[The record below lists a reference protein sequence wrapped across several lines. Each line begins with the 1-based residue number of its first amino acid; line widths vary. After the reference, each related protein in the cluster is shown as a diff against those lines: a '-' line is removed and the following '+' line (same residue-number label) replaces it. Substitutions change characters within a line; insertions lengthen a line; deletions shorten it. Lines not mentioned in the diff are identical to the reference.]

1 MSNRELAERS
11 RASFGKIWKQALFAL
26 AALATLGVLLYSLT
40 TAWYTNVAETTELV
54 FETESWGFEGQV
66 KALDTG
72 LLLAPGQSACAALSV
87 TNDGEQINQIT
98 VTVDKSTM
106 PEELQKRI
114 YFYVPAAAKESDKT
128 ADRVYLSTYGGYS
141 YRVMPKSTLLLTADS
156 AADAPVRCEW
166 VYDVLGYYVYGTLDE
181 KKQLITAEKIAESKR
196 KDVEAPVYIRPVEY
210 DYDTAIFQ
218 DDKLLTV
225 GEFNVEEFVKALLAA
240 DGYKNADTTTKVGD
254 YYAVNTTGTSGDEQ
268 TGLWLYL
275 CTQPEI
281 EAATVL
287 DTRIGT
293 YRYLLEQ
300 KNEQGNSIELTAE
313 QTEKYKDM
321 AALLDGAKAT
331 IQIAGQNLRTSIAD
345 VTAAENL
352 TAALEQGESVRLA
365 GDMTLKETV
374 TIPADKDVIID
385 LNGKQLTTAVVGQP
399 VLESAPGSSITVLNG
414 TIDGGSRDTAVQL
427 VGSSAAFSG
436 VTIQGRLLI
445 DDKNESNESGTVSVV
460 RLSNCTLKTVGDE
473 QVGIHVF
480 GNGAASSSRTVLLV
494 EDCTIESTFAGILGN
509 GSDDCYGT
517 DIQVLNSTVKGKYA
531 GIYQPQRGSRLL
543 VQNSTV
549 EGMTGIAVK
558 GGTVTILNCIVNGT
572 AEKGFLPPEEQ
583 VKASRNGWLDTGAG
597 VYVEANYDWADEIT
611 LTITDSTVSAK
622 TRDVPNVLIV
632 GEKADAVTANSNY
645 SNTNTNTNAN
655 ANDQSSGI
663 G

>member
-98 VTVDKSTM
+98 VTVDKSAM
-106 PEELQKRI
+106 PEKLQKRI
-114 YFYVPAAAKESDKT
+114 YFYVPAEAKESDKT

-166 VYDVLGYYVYGTLDE
+166 VYDVLGYYVYGTLD
-181 KKQLITAEKIAESKR
+181 KDGQLITGRE
-196 KDVEAPVYIRPVEY
+196 DVEAPVYIRPVEY
-210 DYDTAIFQ
+210 DYDKATFQ
-218 DDKLLTV
+218 DDRLLTV
-225 GEFNVEEFVKALLAA
+225 DGAKVDDFVKALLAA
-240 DGYKNADTTTKVGD
+240 DGYKDAGKTKVGD
-254 YYAVNTTGTSGDEQ
+254 YYAVNTTGTSATEQ

-300 KNEQGNSIELTAE
+300 KDEQGNAIGLTAE
-313 QTEKYKDM
+313 QTEKYKDV
-321 AALLDGAKAT
+321 AELLDGAKAT
-331 IQIAGQNLRTSIAD
+331 IQIAGQNLRTSITD
-345 VTAAENL
+345 VTEAENL

-365 GDMTLKETV
+365 GDMTLEEAI

-445 DDKNESNESGTVSVV
+445 DDKNESNESGAVSVV

-473 QVGIHVF
+473 QVGVHVF

-558 GGTVTILNCIVNGT
+558 GGMVTIQNCIVNGT
-572 AEKGFLPPEEQ
+572 AEKGFLPTEEQ

-611 LTITDSTVSAK
+611 LTVTDSTVSAK
-622 TRDVPNVLIV
+622 TLDVPNVLIV

-645 SNTNTNTNAN
+645 SNTNTN

>member
-11 RASFGKIWKQALFAL
+11 RASFGKIWKQALLAL

-166 VYDVLGYYVYGTLDE
+166 VYDVLGYYVYGTLDT
-181 KKQLITAEKIAESKR
+181 KGQLITGREG
-196 KDVEAPVYIRPVEY
+196 VEAPVYIRPVEY
-210 DYDTAIFQ
+210 DYDKAIFQ

-225 GEFNVEEFVKALLAA
+225 GEVKVEDFVKELLAA

-254 YYAVNTTGTSGDEQ
+254 YYAVNTTGTSGTEQ

-275 CTQPEI
+275 CTQTEI
-281 EAATVL
+281 DAATEL
-287 DTRIGT
+287 DTCIGT

-300 KNEQGNSIELTAE
+300 KNEQGNAIPLTEE
-313 QTEKYKDM
+313 QTKEYEDV
-321 AALLDGAKAT
+321 ATLLDGAKAT

-345 VTAAENL
+345 VTAVENL
-352 TAALEQGESVRLA
+352 TAALKQGKSVRLA
-365 GDMTLKETV
+365 GDMTLEEAV

-445 DDKNESNESGTVSVV
+445 DDKNESNENGTVSVV

-473 QVGIHVF
+473 QVGVHVF

-558 GGTVTILNCIVNGT
+558 GGTVTIQNCIVNGT
-572 AEKGFLPPEEQ
+572 AEKGFLPTEDQ

-611 LTITDSTVSAK
+611 LTITDSTISAK
-622 TRDVPNVLIV
+622 TLGVPNVLIV

-655 ANDQSSGI
+655 DQSSGI

>member
-72 LLLAPGQSACAALSV
+72 LLLAPGQSACAEMSV

-98 VTVDKSTM
+98 VTVDKSSM

-114 YFYVPAAAKESDKT
+114 YFYVPATVKQHEET
-128 ADRVYLSTYGGYS
+128 VECVYLSTYGGYS

-166 VYDVLGYYVYGTLDE
+166 VYDLLGYYVYGTLD
-181 KKQLITAEKIAESKR
+181 KDNKLITAEQIKAGNR
-196 KDVEAPVYIRPVEY
+196 TDVAAPAYIRPVEY
-210 DYDTAIFQ
+210 DYDKAIFQ

-225 GEFNVEEFVKALLAA
+225 DGDKVDDFVKDLLAA
-240 DGYKNADTTTKVGD
+240 DGYKNADTITKVGD
-254 YYAVNTTGTSGDEQ
+254 YYAVNITGTSGSEQ

-281 EAATVL
+281 KAATEL

-300 KNEQGNSIELTAE
+300 KDEQDRSIPLTEE
-313 QTEKYKDM
+313 QTKEYEDV
-321 AALLDGAKAT
+321 AALLGGAKAT

-345 VTAAENL
+345 VTEAENL
-352 TAALEQGESVRLA
+352 TAALTRGESVRLA
-365 GDMTLKETV
+365 GDMTLGEAI

-385 LNGKQLTTAVVGQP
+385 LNGKQLTTNVVGQP
-399 VLESAPGSSITVLNG
+399 VLEGAPGSSITVLNG
-414 TIDGGSRDTAVQL
+414 TINGGSRDTAVQL

-445 DDKNESNESGTVSVV
+445 DDKNESNENGTVSVV

-473 QVGIHVF
+473 QVGVHVF

-558 GGTVTILNCIVNGT
+558 GGTVTIRNCIVNGT
-572 AEKGFLPPEEQ
+572 REDGFVPTAEQ

-597 VYVEANYDWADEIT
+597 VYVEANYDWAEEIAM
-611 LTITDSTVSAK
+611 TIAGSTISSAAK
-622 TRDVPNVLIV
+622 NLPGVLIV
-632 GEKADAVTANSNY
+632 GEKADAVRANSDFTVSEN
-645 SNTNTNTNAN
+645 
-655 ANDQSSGI
+655 QSFTI

>member
-1 MSNRELAERS
+1 MKNKEMLESSKVSLE
-11 RASFGKIWKQALFAL
+11 KVWKQALLVL
-26 AALATLGVLLYSLT
+26 AVLTVLGVLLYSLT

-54 FETESWGFEGQV
+54 FETENWGFEGQV

-72 LLLAPGQSACAALSV
+72 LLLAPGQSAYAALSV

-98 VTVDKSTM
+98 VTVDKSSM

-114 YFYVPAAAKESDKT
+114 YFYVPVEAKESDKT

-156 AADAPVRCEW
+156 AADAPVRCQW
-166 VYDVLGYYVYGTLDE
+166 VYDLLGYYVYGTLD
-181 KKQLITAEKIAESKR
+181 KDNKLITAKQIAEHKR
-196 KDVEAPVYIRPVEY
+196 EDVEAPVYIRPVEY
-210 DYDTAIFQ
+210 DYDKAIFQ

-225 GEFNVEEFVKALLAA
+225 DGNKVDDFVKALLAA
-240 DGYKNADTTTKVGD
+240 DGYKNADTITKVGD
-254 YYAVNTTGTSGDEQ
+254 YYAVNITGTSDNSEK

-275 CTQPEI
+275 CTQEEI
-281 EAATVL
+281 DAATEL

-300 KNEQGNSIELTAE
+300 KDEQGNEQGNAIPLTEE
-313 QTEKYKDM
+313 QTKEYEDV
-321 AALLDGAKAT
+321 AALLGGAKAT

-345 VTAAENL
+345 VTEAESL
-352 TAALEQGESVRLA
+352 TAALTRGESVRLA
-365 GDMTLKETV
+365 GDMTLKDTV

-385 LNGKQLTTAVVGQP
+385 LNGKQLTTNVVEQP
-399 VLESAPGSSITVLNG
+399 VLKGAPGSSITVLNG

-445 DDKNESNESGTVSVV
+445 DDKNESSENGTVSVV

-473 QVGIHVF
+473 QGGVHVF

-494 EDCTIESTFAGILGN
+494 EDCTIESTFAGILGDS
-509 GSDDCYGT
+509 SDDCYGT
-517 DIQVLNSTVKGKYA
+517 DIQVLNSTVKGKCA

-558 GGTVTILNCIVNGT
+558 GGTVTIRNCIVNGT
-572 AEKGFLPPEEQ
+572 GEKDVVPTEKQ
-583 VKASRNGWLDTGAG
+583 VKAGRNDWLNTGAG
-597 VYVEANYDWADEIT
+597 VYVEANYDWAEEIAM
-611 LTITDSTVSAK
+611 TIAGSTISSATK
-622 TRDVPNVLIV
+622 DLPGVLIV
-632 GEKADAVTANSNY
+632 GEKADAVRANSDFTDSEN
-645 SNTNTNTNAN
+645 
-655 ANDQSSGI
+655 QSFTI

>member
-98 VTVDKSTM
+98 VTVDKSAM
-106 PEELQKRI
+106 PEKLQKRI
-114 YFYVPAAAKESDKT
+114 YFYVPAETKESDKT

-166 VYDVLGYYVYGTLDE
+166 VYDVLGYYVYGTLD
-181 KKQLITAEKIAESKR
+181 KDGQLITGKEN
-196 KDVEAPVYIRPVEY
+196 VEAPVYIRPVEY
-210 DYDTAIFQ
+210 DYDKAIFQ

-225 GEFNVEEFVKALLAA
+225 GEFKVEDFVQALLAA
-240 DGYKNADTTTKVGD
+240 DGYKDAGKTKVGD
-254 YYAVNTTGTSGDEQ
+254 YYAVNTTGTSATEQ

-300 KNEQGNSIELTAE
+300 KDEQGNSIELTAE
-313 QTEKYKDM
+313 QTEKYKDV
-321 AALLDGAKAT
+321 AELLDGAKAT
-331 IQIAGQNLRTSIAD
+331 IQIAGQNLRTSITD
-345 VTAAENL
+345 VTEAENL
-352 TAALEQGESVRLA
+352 TAALKQGKSVRLA
-365 GDMTLKETV
+365 GDMTLGKAV

-385 LNGKQLTTAVVGQP
+385 LNGKQLTTNVVGQP
-399 VLESAPGSSITVLNG
+399 VLEGAPGSSITVLNG
-414 TIDGGSRDTAVQL
+414 TIDGGSRDTAVHL

-445 DDKNESNESGTVSVV
+445 DDKNESNENGTVSVV

-473 QVGIHVF
+473 QVGVHVF

-549 EGMTGIAVK
+549 EGMTGIAIK
-558 GGTVTILNCIVNGT
+558 GGTVTIRNCIVNGT
-572 AEKGFLPPEEQ
+572 AEEGFVPTEEQ

-611 LTITDSTVSAK
+611 LTITDSTISTK
-622 TRDVPNVLIV
+622 TLGVPNVLIV

-645 SNTNTNTNAN
+645 SNTNAN

>member
-98 VTVDKSTM
+98 VTVDKSAM

-114 YFYVPAAAKESDKT
+114 YFYVPAEAKESDKT

-166 VYDVLGYYVYGTLDE
+166 VYDVLGYYVYGTLD
-181 KKQLITAEKIAESKR
+181 KNGQLIITGRE
-196 KDVEAPVYIRPVEY
+196 DVEAPVYIRPVEY
-210 DYDTAIFQ
+210 DYDKATFQ
-218 DDKLLTV
+218 DDRLLTV
-225 GEFNVEEFVKALLAA
+225 GEFNVEDFVKDLLAA
-240 DGYKNADTTTKVGD
+240 DGYKDAGKTKVGD
-254 YYAVNTTGTSGDEQ
+254 YYAVNTTGTSATEQ

-275 CTQPEI
+275 CTQTEI
-281 EAATVL
+281 EAATEL

-300 KNEQGNSIELTAE
+300 KDEQGNSIALIAD
-313 QTEKYKDM
+313 QTEKYGDV
-321 AALLDGAKAT
+321 ATLLDGAKAT

-345 VTAAENL
+345 VTEVKSL
-352 TAALEQGESVRLA
+352 TAALKQGESVRLA
-365 GDMTLKETV
+365 GDMTLEEAV

-399 VLESAPGSSITVLNG
+399 VLEGAPGSSITVLNG
-414 TIDGGSRDTAVQL
+414 TIDGGSRDTAVHL

-445 DDKNESNESGTVSVV
+445 DDKNESNENGTVSVV

-473 QVGIHVF
+473 QVGVHVF
-480 GNGAASSSRTVLLV
+480 GNGAVSSSRTVLLV

-558 GGTVTILNCIVNGT
+558 GGTVTIQNCIVNGT
-572 AEKGFLPPEEQ
+572 AEEGFLPTEDQ

-611 LTITDSTVSAK
+611 LTITDSTISAK
-622 TRDVPNVLIV
+622 TLGVPNVLIV

-655 ANDQSSGI
+655 DQSSGI

>member
-54 FETESWGFEGQV
+54 FETENWGFEGQV

-98 VTVDKSTM
+98 VTVDKSSM

-114 YFYVPAAAKESDKT
+114 YFYVPVEAKESDKT

-166 VYDVLGYYVYGTLDE
+166 VYDLLGYYVYGTLD
-181 KKQLITAEKIAESKR
+181 KDNQLITAEKIKASER

-210 DYDTAIFQ
+210 DYDKAIFQ

-225 GEFNVEEFVKALLAA
+225 GEDNVEEFVKALLAT

-254 YYAVNTTGTSGDEQ
+254 YYAVNITGTSDNNEK

-281 EAATVL
+281 KAATEL

-300 KNEQGNSIELTAE
+300 KDEQDRSIPLTEE
-313 QTEKYKDM
+313 QTKEYEDV
-321 AALLDGAKAT
+321 AALLGGAKAT

-345 VTAAENL
+345 VTEVKSL

-365 GDMTLKETV
+365 GDMTLEKAI

-385 LNGKQLTTAVVGQP
+385 LNGKQLTTNVVGQP
-399 VLESAPGSSITVLNG
+399 VLEGAPGSSITVLNG
-414 TIDGGSRDTAVQL
+414 TINGGSRDTAVQL

-445 DDKNESNESGTVSVV
+445 DDKNESNENGTVSVV
-460 RLSNCTLKTVGDE
+460 RLSNCTLKTVGNE
-473 QVGIHVF
+473 QGGVHVF

-494 EDCTIESTFAGILGN
+494 EDCTIESTFAGILGD
-509 GSDDCYGT
+509 GSDGCYGT

-558 GGTVTILNCIVNGT
+558 GGTVTIRNCIVNGT
-572 AEKGFLPPEEQ
+572 GEKDVVPTEER
-583 VKASRNGWLDTGAG
+583 VKASRNDWLDTGAG
-597 VYVEANYDWADEIT
+597 VYVEANYDWAEEIAM
-611 LTITDSTVSAK
+611 TIAGSTISSATK
-622 TRDVPNVLIV
+622 DLPGVLIV
-632 GEKADAVTANSNY
+632 GEKADAVRANSDF
-645 SNTNTNTNAN
+645 TDPAN
-655 ANDQSSGI
+655 QSLTI

>member
-72 LLLAPGQSACAALSV
+72 LLLAPGQSACAEMSV

-98 VTVDKSTM
+98 VTVDKSSM

-114 YFYVPAAAKESDKT
+114 YFYVPATVKQHEET
-128 ADRVYLSTYGGYS
+128 VECVYLSTYGGYS

-166 VYDVLGYYVYGTLDE
+166 VYDLLGYYVYGTLD
-181 KKQLITAEKIAESKR
+181 KDNQLITAEKIAASER

-210 DYDTAIFQ
+210 DYDKAIFQ

-225 GEFNVEEFVKALLAA
+225 DGDKVDDFVKDLLAA
-240 DGYKNADTTTKVGD
+240 DGYKNADTITKVGD
-254 YYAVNTTGTSGDEQ
+254 YYAVNITGTSGSEQ

-281 EAATVL
+281 KAATEL

-300 KNEQGNSIELTAE
+300 KDEQGNEQGNAIPLMEE
-313 QTEKYKDM
+313 QTKEYEDV
-321 AALLDGAKAT
+321 ATLLGGAKAT

-345 VTAAENL
+345 VTEAESLN
-352 TAALEQGESVRLA
+352 AALTRGESVRLA
-365 GDMTLKETV
+365 GDMTLGEAI

-385 LNGKQLTTAVVGQP
+385 LNGKQLTTNVVGQP
-399 VLESAPGSSITVLNG
+399 VLKGAPGSSITVLNG
-414 TIDGGSRDTAVQL
+414 TINGGSRDTAVQL

-445 DDKNESNESGTVSVV
+445 DDKNESNENGTVSVV

-558 GGTVTILNCIVNGT
+558 GGTVTIRNCIVNGT
-572 AEKGFLPPEEQ
+572 REDGFVPTAEQ

-597 VYVEANYDWADEIT
+597 VYVEANYDWAEEIAM
-611 LTITDSTVSAK
+611 TIAGSTISSAAK
-622 TRDVPNVLIV
+622 NLPGVLIV
-632 GEKADAVTANSNY
+632 GEKADAVRANSDF
-645 SNTNTNTNAN
+645 T
-655 ANDQSSGI
+655 DQESQSFTI

>member
-128 ADRVYLSTYGGYS
+128 ANRVYLSTYGGYS

-181 KKQLITAEKIAESKR
+181 KGQLITGREG
-196 KDVEAPVYIRPVEY
+196 VEAPVYIRPVEY
-210 DYDTAIFQ
+210 DYDKAIFQ

-225 GEFNVEEFVKALLAA
+225 GEVKVDDFVKALLAA
-240 DGYKNADTTTKVGD
+240 DGYKDAGKTKVGD

-300 KNEQGNSIELTAE
+300 KDEQGNSIALIAD
-313 QTEKYKDM
+313 QTEKYGDV
-321 AALLDGAKAT
+321 ATLLDGAKAT

-345 VTAAENL
+345 VTAVENL
-352 TAALEQGESVRLA
+352 TAALKQGKSVRLA
-365 GDMTLKETV
+365 GDMTLEEAV

-414 TIDGGSRDTAVQL
+414 TINGGSRDTAVQL

-445 DDKNESNESGTVSVV
+445 EDNNKSNEDGTVSVV

-473 QVGIHVF
+473 QVGVHVF
-480 GNGAASSSRTVLLV
+480 GNGAASSSRAVLLV

-549 EGMTGIAVK
+549 EGMTGIAIK
-558 GGTVTILNCIVNGT
+558 GGTVTIRNCIVNGT
-572 AEKGFLPPEEQ
+572 AEKGFVPTEEQ

-611 LTITDSTVSAK
+611 LTITDSTISTK
-622 TRDVPNVLIV
+622 TLGVPNVLIV

-645 SNTNTNTNAN
+645 SNTNTN

>member
-128 ADRVYLSTYGGYS
+128 VNRVYLSTYGGYS

-181 KKQLITAEKIAESKR
+181 KGQLITGREG
-196 KDVEAPVYIRPVEY
+196 VEAPVYIRPVEY
-210 DYDTAIFQ
+210 DYDKAIFQ

-225 GEFNVEEFVKALLAA
+225 GEVKVDDFVKALLAA
-240 DGYKNADTTTKVGD
+240 DGYKDAGKTKVGD

-300 KNEQGNSIELTAE
+300 KDEQGNSIALIAD
-313 QTEKYKDM
+313 QTEKYGDV
-321 AALLDGAKAT
+321 ATLLDGAKAT

-345 VTAAENL
+345 VTAVENL
-352 TAALEQGESVRLA
+352 TAALKQGKSVRLA
-365 GDMTLKETV
+365 GDMTLEEAV

-414 TIDGGSRDTAVQL
+414 TIDGGGRDTAVHL

-445 DDKNESNESGTVSVV
+445 DDKNESNENGTVSVV
-460 RLSNCTLKTVGDE
+460 RLSNCTLKTVGNE
-473 QVGIHVF
+473 QVGVHVF

-558 GGTVTILNCIVNGT
+558 GGTVTIQNCIVNGT
-572 AEKGFLPPEEQ
+572 AEKGFLPTEDQ

-597 VYVEANYDWADEIT
+597 VYVEANYNWADEIT
-611 LTITDSTVSAK
+611 LTITDSTISAK
-622 TRDVPNVLIV
+622 TLGVPNVLIV

-655 ANDQSSGI
+655 DQSSGI

>member
-1 MSNRELAERS
+1 MKNKEMLESSKVSLE
-11 RASFGKIWKQALFAL
+11 KVWKQALLVL
-26 AALATLGVLLYSLT
+26 AVLTVLGVLLYSLT

-54 FETESWGFEGQV
+54 FETENWGFEGQV

-72 LLLAPGQSACAALSV
+72 LLLAPGQSAYAALSV

-98 VTVDKSTM
+98 VTVDKSSM

-114 YFYVPAAAKESDKT
+114 YFYVPVEAKESDKT

-166 VYDVLGYYVYGTLDE
+166 VYDLLGYYVYGTLD
-181 KKQLITAEKIAESKR
+181 KDNQLITAEKIAASER

-210 DYDTAIFQ
+210 DYDKAIFQ

-225 GEFNVEEFVKALLAA
+225 DGVKVDAFVKDLLAA

-254 YYAVNTTGTSGDEQ
+254 YYAVNITGTSGSEQ

-275 CTQPEI
+275 CTQTEI
-281 EAATVL
+281 EAATEL
-287 DTRIGT
+287 DTCIGT

-300 KNEQGNSIELTAE
+300 KDEQDRSIPLTEE
-313 QTEKYKDM
+313 QTKEYEDV
-321 AALLDGAKAT
+321 AALLGGAKAT

-345 VTAAENL
+345 VTEAESL
-352 TAALEQGESVRLA
+352 TAALTRGESVRLA
-365 GDMTLKETV
+365 GDMTLGEV
-374 TIPADKDVIID
+374 ITIPADKDVIID
-385 LNGKQLTTAVVGQP
+385 LNGKQLTTNVVGQP
-399 VLESAPGSSITVLNG
+399 VLKGAPGSSITVLNG
-414 TIDGGSRDTAVQL
+414 TINGGSRDTAVQL

-445 DDKNESNESGTVSVV
+445 DDKNESNENGTVSVV
-460 RLSNCTLKTVGDE
+460 RLSDCTLKTVGNE
-473 QVGIHVF
+473 QGGVHVF

-494 EDCTIESTFAGILGN
+494 EDCTIESTFAGILGD
-509 GSDDCYGT
+509 GSDNCYGT

-558 GGTVTILNCIVNGT
+558 GGTVTIRNCIVNGT
-572 AEKGFLPPEEQ
+572 GEKDVVSTEEQ
-583 VKASRNGWLDTGAG
+583 VKASRNDWLDTGAG
-597 VYVEANYDWADEIT
+597 VYVEANYDWAEEIAM
-611 LTITDSTVSAK
+611 TIAGSTISSATK
-622 TRDVPNVLIV
+622 DLPGVLIV
-632 GEKADAVTANSNY
+632 GEKADAVRANSDF
-645 SNTNTNTNAN
+645 TDPAN
-655 ANDQSSGI
+655 QSLTI

>member
-98 VTVDKSTM
+98 VTVDKSAM
-106 PEELQKRI
+106 PEKLQKRI
-114 YFYVPAAAKESDKT
+114 YFYVPAEAKESDKT
-128 ADRVYLSTYGGYS
+128 ADCVYLSTYGGYS

-166 VYDVLGYYVYGTLDE
+166 VYDLLGYYVYGTLD
-181 KKQLITAEKIAESKR
+181 KDNKLITAEQIKAGKR
-196 KDVEAPVYIRPVEY
+196 TDVEAPAYIRPVEY
-210 DYDTAIFQ
+210 DYDKAIFQ

-225 GEFNVEEFVKALLAA
+225 DGDEVDAFVKDLLAA

-254 YYAVNTTGTSGDEQ
+254 YYAVNITGTSGSEQ

-281 EAATVL
+281 KAATEL

-293 YRYLLEQ
+293 YRYLLAR
-300 KNEQGNSIELTAE
+300 KDDQGNTVELTEDEKKEYVSVAE
-313 QTEKYKDM
+313 
-321 AALLDGAKAT
+321 LLTGTSAT

-345 VTAAENL
+345 VNEEESL
-352 TAALEQGESVRLA
+352 TAALTRGESVRLA
-365 GDMTLKETV
+365 GDMTLKDTV

-385 LNGKQLTTAVVGQP
+385 LNGKQLTTNVVGQP
-399 VLESAPGSSITVLNG
+399 VLKGAPGSSITVLNG
-414 TIDGGSRDTAVQL
+414 TINGGSRDTAVQL

-445 DDKNESNESGTVSVV
+445 DDKNESNENGTVSVV

-473 QVGIHVF
+473 QVGVHVF

-558 GGTVTILNCIVNGT
+558 GGTVTIRNCIVNGT
-572 AEKGFLPPEEQ
+572 REDGFVPSAEQ

-597 VYVEANYDWADEIT
+597 VYVEANYDWAEEIAM
-611 LTITDSTVSAK
+611 TIAGSTISSATK
-622 TRDVPNVLIV
+622 DLPGVLIV
-632 GEKADAVTANSNY
+632 GEKADAVRANSDFTDSEN
-645 SNTNTNTNAN
+645 
-655 ANDQSSGI
+655 QSFTI

>member
-98 VTVDKSTM
+98 VTVDKSAM

-114 YFYVPAAAKESDKT
+114 YFYVPAEAKESDKT

-166 VYDVLGYYVYGTLDE
+166 VYDVLGYYVYGTLD
-181 KKQLITAEKIAESKR
+181 KNNQLITAEKIAEHKR
-196 KDVEAPVYIRPVEY
+196 NDVEAPVYIRPVEY
-210 DYDTAIFQ
+210 DYDKAIFQ

-225 GEFNVEEFVKALLAA
+225 GEVKVDDFVKDLLAA
-240 DGYKNADTTTKVGD
+240 DGYKDAGKTKVGD
-254 YYAVNTTGTSGDEQ
+254 YYAVNTTGTSATEQ

-275 CTQPEI
+275 CTQTEI
-281 EAATVL
+281 EKATVL

-293 YRYLLEQ
+293 YRYLVEQ
-300 KNEQGNSIELTAE
+300 KDEQGNSTLTEE
-313 QTEKYKDM
+313 QTEKYKDV
-321 AALLDGAKAT
+321 AELLDGAKAT
-331 IQIAGQNLRTSIAD
+331 IQIAGQNLRTSITD
-345 VTAAENL
+345 VTEAENL

-365 GDMTLKETV
+365 GDMTLADTV

-399 VLESAPGSSITVLNG
+399 VLEGAPGSSITVLNG
-414 TIDGGSRDTAVQL
+414 TIDGGSRDTAVHL
-427 VGSSAAFSG
+427 VGSSAAFSS

-445 DDKNESNESGTVSVV
+445 DDKNESNESGAVSVV

-473 QVGIHVF
+473 QVGVHVF

-549 EGMTGIAVK
+549 EGMTGIAIK
-558 GGTVTILNCIVNGT
+558 GGTVTIRNCIVNGT
-572 AEKGFLPPEEQ
+572 AEDGFVPKEEQ

-611 LTITDSTVSAK
+611 LTITDSTITTK
-622 TRDVPNVLIV
+622 TEIVPNVLIV
-632 GEKADAVTANSNY
+632 GEKKDAVTANSNY
-645 SNTNTNTNAN
+645 SNTNANAN

>member
-1 MSNRELAERS
+1 MKNKEMLESSKVSLE
-11 RASFGKIWKQALFAL
+11 KVWKQALLVL
-26 AALATLGVLLYSLT
+26 AVLTVLGVLLYSLT

-54 FETESWGFEGQV
+54 FETENWGFEGQV
-66 KALDTG
+66 KTLDTG
-72 LLLAPGQSACAALSV
+72 LLLAPGQSAYAALSV

-98 VTVDKSTM
+98 VTVDKSSM

-114 YFYVPAAAKESDKT
+114 YFYVPVEAKESDKT

-166 VYDVLGYYVYGTLDE
+166 VYDLLGYYVYGTLD
-181 KKQLITAEKIAESKR
+181 KDNKLITAKQIAAGER

-210 DYDTAIFQ
+210 DYDKAIFQ

-225 GEFNVEEFVKALLAA
+225 DGDKVDAFVKDLLAA

-254 YYAVNTTGTSGDEQ
+254 YYAVNITGTSGSEQ

-281 EAATVL
+281 KAATEL

-300 KNEQGNSIELTAE
+300 KDEQGNEQGNAIPLTEE
-313 QTEKYKDM
+313 QTKEYEDV
-321 AALLDGAKAT
+321 AALLGGAKAT

-345 VTAAENL
+345 VTEAESL
-352 TAALEQGESVRLA
+352 TAALTRGESVRLA
-365 GDMTLKETV
+365 GDMTLKDTV

-385 LNGKQLTTAVVGQP
+385 LNGKQLTTNVVGQP
-399 VLESAPGSSITVLNG
+399 VLKGAPGSSITVLNG

-445 DDKNESNESGTVSVV
+445 DDKNESSENGTVSVV

-473 QVGIHVF
+473 QGGVHVF

-517 DIQVLNSTVKGKYA
+517 DIQVLNSTVKGKCA

-558 GGTVTILNCIVNGT
+558 GGTVTIRNCIVNGT
-572 AEKGFLPPEEQ
+572 GEKDVVPKAEQ
-583 VKASRNGWLDTGAG
+583 VKASRNDWLDTGAG
-597 VYVEANYDWADEIT
+597 VYVEANYDWAEEIAM
-611 LTITDSTVSAK
+611 TIAGSTISSATK
-622 TRDVPNVLIV
+622 DLPSVLIV
-632 GEKADAVTANSNY
+632 GEKADAVRANSDFTDSEN
-645 SNTNTNTNAN
+645 
-655 ANDQSSGI
+655 QSLTI

>member
-54 FETESWGFEGQV
+54 FETESWGFKGQV

-72 LLLAPGQSACAALSV
+72 LLLAPGQSTCAALSV

-98 VTVDKSTM
+98 VTVDKSAM

-114 YFYVPAAAKESDKT
+114 YFYVPATVKQHEET
-128 ADRVYLSTYGGYS
+128 VECVYLSPYGGYS

-166 VYDVLGYYVYGTLDE
+166 VYDLLGYYVYGTLD
-181 KKQLITAEKIAESKR
+181 KDHKLITAEQIKASKR

-210 DYDTAIFQ
+210 DYDKAIFQ

-225 GEFNVEEFVKALLAA
+225 DGDKVDAFVKDLLAA
-240 DGYKNADTTTKVGD
+240 DGYKNADTITKVGD
-254 YYAVNTTGTSGDEQ
+254 YYAVNITGTSDNSEK

-275 CTQPEI
+275 CTQEEI
-281 EAATVL
+281 DAATEL

-293 YRYLLEQ
+293 YRYLLAR
-300 KNEQGNSIELTAE
+300 KDDQGNTVELTEDEKKEYVSVAE
-313 QTEKYKDM
+313 
-321 AALLDGAKAT
+321 LLTGTSAT

-345 VTAAENL
+345 VTEAESL
-352 TAALEQGESVRLA
+352 TAALTRGESVRLA
-365 GDMTLKETV
+365 GDMTLGEAI

-385 LNGKQLTTAVVGQP
+385 LNGKQLTTNVVGQP
-399 VLESAPGSSITVLNG
+399 VLEGAPGSSITVLNG
-414 TIDGGSRDTAVQL
+414 TINGGSRDTAVQL

-445 DDKNESNESGTVSVV
+445 DDKNESNENGTVSVV

-473 QVGIHVF
+473 QVGVHVF

-558 GGTVTILNCIVNGT
+558 GGTVTIRNCIVNGT
-572 AEKGFLPPEEQ
+572 AEKGFVPTAEQ

-597 VYVEANYDWADEIT
+597 VYVEANYDWAEEIAM
-611 LTITDSTVSAK
+611 TIAGSTISSAAK
-622 TRDVPNVLIV
+622 NLPGVLIV
-632 GEKADAVTANSNY
+632 GEKADAVRANSDFTD
-645 SNTNTNTNAN
+645 SE
-655 ANDQSSGI
+655 DQSFTI

>member
-98 VTVDKSTM
+98 VTVDKSAM
-106 PEELQKRI
+106 PEKLQKRI
-114 YFYVPAAAKESDKT
+114 YFYVPAEAKESDKT

-166 VYDVLGYYVYGTLDE
+166 VYDVLGYYVYGTLD
-181 KKQLITAEKIAESKR
+181 KDGQLITGRE
-196 KDVEAPVYIRPVEY
+196 DVEAPVYIRPVEY
-210 DYDTAIFQ
+210 DYDKATFQ
-218 DDKLLTV
+218 DDRLLTV
-225 GEFNVEEFVKALLAA
+225 DGAKVDDFVKDLLAA
-240 DGYKNADTTTKVGD
+240 DGYKDAGKTKVGD

-287 DTRIGT
+287 DTCIGT

-300 KNEQGNSIELTAE
+300 KDEQGKSIELTAE
-313 QTEKYKDM
+313 QTEKYKDV

-345 VTAAENL
+345 VTAAESL

-365 GDMTLKETV
+365 GDMTLEKAV

-445 DDKNESNESGTVSVV
+445 DDKNESNESGAVSVV

-473 QVGIHVF
+473 QVGVHVF

-549 EGMTGIAVK
+549 EGMTGIAIK
-558 GGTVTILNCIVNGT
+558 GGTVTIRNCIVNGT
-572 AEKGFLPPEEQ
+572 AEKGFVPTEEQ

-622 TRDVPNVLIV
+622 TLDVPNVLIV

-655 ANDQSSGI
+655 DQSSGI

>member
-66 KALDTG
+66 KALDAG

-98 VTVDKSTM
+98 VTVDKSSM

-114 YFYVPAAAKESDKT
+114 YFYVPAEAKESDKT

-166 VYDVLGYYVYGTLDE
+166 VYDVLGYYVYGTLDT
-181 KKQLITAEKIAESKR
+181 KGQLITGREG
-196 KDVEAPVYIRPVEY
+196 VEAPVYIRPVEY
-210 DYDTAIFQ
+210 DYDKAIFQ

-225 GEFNVEEFVKALLAA
+225 GEVKVDDFVKELLAA
-240 DGYKNADTTTKVGD
+240 DGYKDAGKTKVGD
-254 YYAVNTTGTSGDEQ
+254 YYAVNTTGTSETEQ

-275 CTQPEI
+275 CTQTEV

-300 KNEQGNSIELTAE
+300 KDEQGNSIALIAD
-313 QTEKYKDM
+313 QTEKYGDV
-321 AALLDGAKAT
+321 ATLLDGAKAT

-345 VTAAENL
+345 VTAVENL
-352 TAALEQGESVRLA
+352 TAALTQGESVRLA
-365 GDMTLKETV
+365 GDMTLEEAV

-399 VLESAPGSSITVLNG
+399 VLKGAPGSSITVLNG

-445 DDKNESNESGTVSVV
+445 DDKNESNENGTVSVV

-473 QVGIHVF
+473 QVGVHVF

-549 EGMTGIAVK
+549 EGMTGIAIK
-558 GGTVTILNCIVNGT
+558 GGTVTIQNCIVNGT
-572 AEKGFLPPEEQ
+572 AEEGFLPTEDQ

-611 LTITDSTVSAK
+611 LTITDSTITTK
-622 TRDVPNVLIV
+622 TEIVPNVLIV
-632 GEKADAVTANSNY
+632 GEKKDAVTENSNY

-655 ANDQSSGI
+655 DQSSGI

>member
-114 YFYVPAAAKESDKT
+114 YFYVPAAAKKSDKT

-181 KKQLITAEKIAESKR
+181 NKQLITAEKIAASKR

-210 DYDTAIFQ
+210 DYDKAIFQ

-225 GEFNVEEFVKALLAA
+225 GEVKVEDFVKELLAA

-254 YYAVNTTGTSGDEQ
+254 YYAVNTTGTSGTEQ

-275 CTQPEI
+275 CTQTEI
-281 EAATVL
+281 DAATEL
-287 DTRIGT
+287 DTCIGT

-300 KNEQGNSIELTAE
+300 KDEQGNAIPLTEE
-313 QTEKYKDM
+313 QEYKDV

-345 VTAAENL
+345 VTAAESL
-352 TAALEQGESVRLA
+352 TAALKRGESVRLA
-365 GDMTLKETV
+365 GDMTLEEAV

-445 DDKNESNESGTVSVV
+445 DDKNESNENGTVSVV
-460 RLSNCTLKTVGDE
+460 RLSN
-473 QVGIHVF
+473 
-480 GNGAASSSRTVLLV
+480 
-494 EDCTIESTFAGILGN
+494 
-509 GSDDCYGT
+509 
-517 DIQVLNSTVKGKYA
+517 
-531 GIYQPQRGSRLL
+531 
-543 VQNSTV
+543 
-549 EGMTGIAVK
+549 
-558 GGTVTILNCIVNGT
+558 
-572 AEKGFLPPEEQ
+572 
-583 VKASRNGWLDTGAG
+583 
-597 VYVEANYDWADEIT
+597 
-611 LTITDSTVSAK
+611 
-622 TRDVPNVLIV
+622 
-632 GEKADAVTANSNY
+632 
-645 SNTNTNTNAN
+645 
-655 ANDQSSGI
+655 
-663 G
+663 

>member
-98 VTVDKSTM
+98 VTVDKSAM
-106 PEELQKRI
+106 AEKLQKRI
-114 YFYVPAAAKESDKT
+114 YFYVPAEAKESDKT

-166 VYDVLGYYVYGTLDE
+166 VYDVLGYYVYGTLD
-181 KKQLITAEKIAESKR
+181 KDGQLITGKEN
-196 KDVEAPVYIRPVEY
+196 VEAPVYIRPVEY
-210 DYDTAIFQ
+210 DYDKATFQ
-218 DDKLLTV
+218 DDRLLTV
-225 GEFNVEEFVKALLAA
+225 DGVKVDDFVKDLLAA
-240 DGYKNADTTTKVGD
+240 DGYKDAGTVKKGE

-268 TGLWLYL
+268 TGLWLYF

-293 YRYLLEQ
+293 YRYLVEQ
-300 KNEQGNSIELTAE
+300 KDKQGKSIELTAE
-313 QTEKYKDM
+313 QTEKYKDV
-321 AALLDGAKAT
+321 AELLDGAKAT

-365 GDMTLKETV
+365 GDMTLEKAV

-399 VLESAPGSSITVLNG
+399 VLKGAPGSSITVLNG
-414 TIDGGSRDTAVQL
+414 TIDGGSRDTAVHL

-445 DDKNESNESGTVSVV
+445 DDNNENNEDGAVSVV

-473 QVGIHVF
+473 QVGVHVF

-549 EGMTGIAVK
+549 EGMTGIAIK
-558 GGTVTILNCIVNGT
+558 GGTVTIRNCIVNGT
-572 AEKGFLPPEEQ
+572 AEKGFVPMEEE

-622 TRDVPNVLIV
+622 TLDVPNVLIV

-655 ANDQSSGI
+655 DQSSGI

>member
-98 VTVDKSTM
+98 VTVDKSSM

-128 ADRVYLSTYGGYS
+128 ANRVYLSTYGGYS

-156 AADAPVRCEW
+156 AAEAPVRCEW

-181 KKQLITAEKIAESKR
+181 NNQLITAEKIAASKR
-196 KDVEAPVYIRPVEY
+196 EDVEAPAYIRPVEY
-210 DYDTAIFQ
+210 DYDKAIFQ

-225 GEFNVEEFVKALLAA
+225 GEVKVEDFVQALLAA

-254 YYAVNTTGTSGDEQ
+254 YYAVNTTGTSKTEQ

-281 EAATVL
+281 KAATVL

-300 KNEQGNSIELTAE
+300 KDEQGNAIPLTEE
-313 QTEKYKDM
+313 QEYKDV

-345 VTAAENL
+345 VTEVKSL
-352 TAALEQGESVRLA
+352 TAALKQGESVRLA
-365 GDMTLKETV
+365 GDMTLEEAV

-385 LNGKQLTTAVVGQP
+385 LNGKQLTTNVVGQP
-399 VLESAPGSSITVLNG
+399 VLKGAPGSSITVLNG
-414 TIDGGSRDTAVQL
+414 TIDGGSRDTAVHL

-558 GGTVTILNCIVNGT
+558 GGTVTIQKCIVNGT
-572 AEKGFLPPEEQ
+572 AEEGFLPTEDQ

-611 LTITDSTVSAK
+611 LTITDSTISTK
-622 TRDVPNVLIV
+622 TLGVPNVLIV

-655 ANDQSSGI
+655 DQSSGI

>member
-98 VTVDKSTM
+98 VTVDKSAM
-106 PEELQKRI
+106 PEKLQKRI
-114 YFYVPAAAKESDKT
+114 YFYVPAEAKESDKT

-166 VYDVLGYYVYGTLDE
+166 VYDVLGYYVYGTLD
-181 KKQLITAEKIAESKR
+181 KDGQLITGRE
-196 KDVEAPVYIRPVEY
+196 DVEAPVYIRPVEY
-210 DYDTAIFQ
+210 DNDKATFQ
-218 DDKLLTV
+218 DDRLLTV
-225 GEFNVEEFVKALLAA
+225 DGAKVDDFVKDLLAA
-240 DGYKNADTTTKVGD
+240 DGYKDAGKTKVGD
-254 YYAVNTTGTSGDEQ
+254 YYAVNTTGTSATEQ

-293 YRYLLEQ
+293 YRYLVEQ
-300 KNEQGNSIELTAE
+300 KDEQGKSIELTAE
-313 QTEKYKDM
+313 QTEKYKDV
-321 AALLDGAKAT
+321 AELLDGAKAT
-331 IQIAGQNLRTSIAD
+331 IQIAGQNLRTSITD
-345 VTAAENL
+345 VTEAENL

-365 GDMTLKETV
+365 GDMTLADTV

-385 LNGKQLTTAVVGQP
+385 LNGKQLTTAVGQP
-399 VLESAPGSSITVLNG
+399 VLEGAPGSSITVLNG
-414 TIDGGSRDTAVQL
+414 TIDGGSRDTAVHL

-445 DDKNESNESGTVSVV
+445 DDKNESNESGAVSVV

-473 QVGIHVF
+473 QVGVHVF

-558 GGTVTILNCIVNGT
+558 GGTVTIRNCIVNGT
-572 AEKGFLPPEEQ
+572 AEKGFVPTEEQ

-611 LTITDSTVSAK
+611 LTITDSTITTK
-622 TRDVPNVLIV
+622 TEIVPNVLVV
-632 GEKADAVTANSNY
+632 GEKKDAVTANSNY
-645 SNTNTNTNAN
+645 SNTNTNTNTN

>member
-54 FETESWGFEGQV
+54 FGTESWGFEGQV

-98 VTVDKSTM
+98 VTVDKSAM
-106 PEELQKRI
+106 PEKLQKRI
-114 YFYVPAAAKESDKT
+114 YFYVPAGAKESDKT

-166 VYDVLGYYVYGTLDE
+166 VYDVLGYYVYGTLD
-181 KKQLITAEKIAESKR
+181 KDGQLITGRE
-196 KDVEAPVYIRPVEY
+196 DVEAPVYIRPVEY
-210 DYDTAIFQ
+210 DYDKAIFQ

-225 GEFNVEEFVKALLAA
+225 GEVKVDDFVKDLLAA
-240 DGYKNADTTTKVGD
+240 DGYKDAGKTKVGD
-254 YYAVNTTGTSGDEQ
+254 YYAVNTTGTSGTEQ

-281 EAATVL
+281 KAATVL

-300 KNEQGNSIELTAE
+300 KDEQGNSTLTEE
-313 QTEKYKDM
+313 QTEKYKDV
-321 AALLDGAKAT
+321 AELLDGAKAT
-331 IQIAGQNLRTSIAD
+331 IQIAGQNLRTSITD
-345 VTAAENL
+345 VTEAENL

-365 GDMTLKETV
+365 GDMTLADTV

-414 TIDGGSRDTAVQL
+414 TIDGGSRDTAVHL

-445 DDKNESNESGTVSVV
+445 DDKNESNENGTVSVV

-473 QVGIHVF
+473 QVGVHVF

-558 GGTVTILNCIVNGT
+558 GGTVTIRNCIVNGT
-572 AEKGFLPPEEQ
+572 AEEGFLPKEDQ

-611 LTITDSTVSAK
+611 LTITDSTISAK
-622 TRDVPNVLIV
+622 TKDVPSILIV

-645 SNTNTNTNAN
+645 SNTNTN

>member
-11 RASFGKIWKQALFAL
+11 RASYGKIWKQALFAL

-98 VTVDKSTM
+98 VTVDKSSM

-114 YFYVPAAAKESDKT
+114 YFYVPAGAKESDKT

-166 VYDVLGYYVYGTLDE
+166 VYDVLGYYVYGTLD
-181 KKQLITAEKIAESKR
+181 KDGQLITGRE
-196 KDVEAPVYIRPVEY
+196 DVEAPVYIRPVEY
-210 DYDTAIFQ
+210 DYDKAIFQ

-225 GEFNVEEFVKALLAA
+225 GEVKVDDFVKDLLAA
-240 DGYKNADTTTKVGD
+240 DGYKDAGKTKVGD
-254 YYAVNTTGTSGDEQ
+254 YYAVNTTGTSGTEQ

-281 EAATVL
+281 KAATVL

-300 KNEQGNSIELTAE
+300 KDEQGNSTLTEE
-313 QTEKYKDM
+313 QTEKYKDV
-321 AALLDGAKAT
+321 AELLDGAKAT
-331 IQIAGQNLRTSIAD
+331 IQIAGQNLRTSITD
-345 VTAAENL
+345 VTEAENL

-365 GDMTLKETV
+365 GDMTLADTV

-414 TIDGGSRDTAVQL
+414 TIDGGSRDTAVHL

-436 VTIQGRLLI
+436 VIIQGRLLI
-445 DDKNESNESGTVSVV
+445 DDKNESNENGTVSVV

-473 QVGIHVF
+473 QVGVHVF

-558 GGTVTILNCIVNGT
+558 GGTVTIRNCIVNGT
-572 AEKGFLPPEEQ
+572 AEEGFLPKEDQ

-611 LTITDSTVSAK
+611 LTITDSTISAK
-622 TRDVPNVLIV
+622 TLGVPNVLIV

-645 SNTNTNTNAN
+645 SNTNTNTNTN

>member
-128 ADRVYLSTYGGYS
+128 ANRVYLSTYSGYS

-181 KKQLITAEKIAESKR
+181 NKQLITAEKIAASKR

-210 DYDTAIFQ
+210 DYDKAIFQ

-225 GEFNVEEFVKALLAA
+225 GEVKVEDFVKELLAA
-240 DGYKNADTTTKVGD
+240 DGYKNAGTTTKVGD
-254 YYAVNTTGTSGDEQ
+254 YYAVNTTGTSGTEQ

-300 KNEQGNSIELTAE
+300 KDEQGNAIPLTEE
-313 QTEKYKDM
+313 QEYEDVAT
-321 AALLDGAKAT
+321 LLDGAKAT

-345 VTAAENL
+345 VTAVENL
-352 TAALEQGESVRLA
+352 TAALKQGKSVRLA
-365 GDMTLKETV
+365 GDMTLEEAV

-445 DDKNESNESGTVSVV
+445 EDNNKSNEDGTVSVV

-473 QVGIHVF
+473 QVGVHVF

-558 GGTVTILNCIVNGT
+558 GGTVTIQNCIVNGT
-572 AEKGFLPPEEQ
+572 AEKGFVPMEEE

-611 LTITDSTVSAK
+611 LTITDSTISTK
-622 TRDVPNVLIV
+622 TLDVPNVLIV

-645 SNTNTNTNAN
+645 SNTNAN

>member
-98 VTVDKSTM
+98 VTVDKSSM

-114 YFYVPAAAKESDKT
+114 YFYVPVEAKESDKT

-181 KKQLITAEKIAESKR
+181 NKQLITAEKIAASKR

-210 DYDTAIFQ
+210 DYDKAIFQ

-225 GEFNVEEFVKALLAA
+225 DGDKVDAFVKDLLAA

-254 YYAVNTTGTSGDEQ
+254 YYAVNITGTSGSEQ

-281 EAATVL
+281 KAATEL

-293 YRYLLEQ
+293 YRYLLAR
-300 KNEQGNSIELTAE
+300 KDDQGNTVELTEDEKKEYVSVAE
-313 QTEKYKDM
+313 
-321 AALLDGAKAT
+321 LLTGTSAT

-345 VTAAENL
+345 VTEAESL
-352 TAALEQGESVRLA
+352 TAALTRGESVRLA
-365 GDMTLKETV
+365 GDMTLGEV
-374 TIPADKDVIID
+374 ITIPADKDVIID

-399 VLESAPGSSITVLNG
+399 VLEGAPGSSITVLNG

-445 DDKNESNESGTVSVV
+445 DDKNESNENGAVSVV

-473 QVGIHVF
+473 QVGVHVF

-494 EDCTIESTFAGILGN
+494 EDCTIESTFAGILGD
-509 GSDDCYGT
+509 GSDNCYGT

-558 GGTVTILNCIVNGT
+558 GGTVTIRNCIVNGT
-572 AEKGFLPPEEQ
+572 GEKDVVPTEEQ
-583 VKASRNGWLDTGAG
+583 VKASRNDWLNTGAG
-597 VYVEANYDWADEIT
+597 VYVEANYDWADEIAM
-611 LTITDSTVSAK
+611 TIAGSTISSATK
-622 TRDVPNVLIV
+622 DLPGVLIV
-632 GEKADAVTANSNY
+632 GEKADAVRANSDFTDSEN
-645 SNTNTNTNAN
+645 
-655 ANDQSSGI
+655 QSLTI

>member
-114 YFYVPAAAKESDKT
+114 YFYVPAEAKESDKT
-128 ADRVYLSTYGGYS
+128 ADRVYLSTHGGYS
-141 YRVMPKSTLLLTADS
+141 YRVMPESTLLLTADS

-181 KKQLITAEKIAESKR
+181 NKQLITAEKIDEHKR

-210 DYDTAIFQ
+210 DYDKAIFQ

-225 GEFNVEEFVKALLAA
+225 GEVKVDDFVKELLAA

-254 YYAVNTTGTSGDEQ
+254 YYAVNTTGTSGSEQ

-275 CTQPEI
+275 CTQTEI
-281 EAATVL
+281 EAATEL

-300 KNEQGNSIELTAE
+300 KDEQGNSIALIAD
-313 QTEKYKDM
+313 QTEKYGDV
-321 AALLDGAKAT
+321 ATLLDGAKAT

-345 VTAAENL
+345 VTEVKSL
-352 TAALEQGESVRLA
+352 TAALTQGESVRLA
-365 GDMTLKETV
+365 GDMTLEDTV

-385 LNGKQLTTAVVGQP
+385 LNGKQLTTNVVGQP
-399 VLESAPGSSITVLNG
+399 VLKGAPGSSITVLNG
-414 TIDGGSRDTAVQL
+414 TINGGSRDTAVQL

-445 DDKNESNESGTVSVV
+445 DDKNESNENGTVSVV

-473 QVGIHVF
+473 QVGVHVF
-480 GNGAASSSRTVLLV
+480 GNGAVSSSRTVLLV
-494 EDCTIESTFAGILGN
+494 EDCTIESTFAGILGDS
-509 GSDDCYGT
+509 SDDCYGT

-558 GGTVTILNCIVNGT
+558 GGTVTIQNCIVNGT
-572 AEKGFLPPEEQ
+572 AEEGFLPKEDQ

-611 LTITDSTVSAK
+611 LTITDSTISTK
-622 TRDVPNVLIV
+622 TLDVPNVLIV

-655 ANDQSSGI
+655 DQSSGI

>member
-1 MSNRELAERS
+1 MKNKEMLESSKVSLE
-11 RASFGKIWKQALFAL
+11 KVWKQALLVL
-26 AALATLGVLLYSLT
+26 AVLTVLGVLLYSLT

-54 FETESWGFEGQV
+54 FETENWGFEGQV

-98 VTVDKSTM
+98 VTVDKSSM

-114 YFYVPAAAKESDKT
+114 YFYVPVEAKESDKT

-166 VYDVLGYYVYGTLDE
+166 VYDLLGYYVYGTLD
-181 KKQLITAEKIAESKR
+181 KDNKLITAEQIAEHKR
-196 KDVEAPVYIRPVEY
+196 EDVEAPVYIRPVEY
-210 DYDTAIFQ
+210 DYDKAIFQ

-225 GEFNVEEFVKALLAA
+225 DGDKVDAFVKDLLAA

-254 YYAVNTTGTSGDEQ
+254 YYAVNITGTSGSEQ

-281 EAATVL
+281 KAATVL

-293 YRYLLEQ
+293 YRYLLAR
-300 KNEQGNSIELTAE
+300 KDDQGNTVELTEDEKKEYVSVAE
-313 QTEKYKDM
+313 
-321 AALLDGAKAT
+321 LLTGTSAT

-345 VTAAENL
+345 VTEAESL
-352 TAALEQGESVRLA
+352 TAALTRGESVRLA
-365 GDMTLKETV
+365 GDMTLGEV
-374 TIPADKDVIID
+374 ITIPADKDVIID
-385 LNGKQLTTAVVGQP
+385 LNGKQLTTNVVGQP
-399 VLESAPGSSITVLNG
+399 VLEGAPGSSITVLNG
-414 TIDGGSRDTAVQL
+414 TINGGSRDTAVQL

-445 DDKNESNESGTVSVV
+445 DDKNESNENGTVSVV

-473 QVGIHVF
+473 QGGVHVF

-494 EDCTIESTFAGILGN
+494 EDCTIESTFAGILGD
-509 GSDDCYGT
+509 GSDNCYGT

-558 GGTVTILNCIVNGT
+558 GGTVTIRNCIVNGT
-572 AEKGFLPPEEQ
+572 GEKDVVPTEEQ
-583 VKASRNGWLDTGAG
+583 VKASRNDWLNTGAG
-597 VYVEANYDWADEIT
+597 VYVEANYDWADEIAM
-611 LTITDSTVSAK
+611 TIAGSTISSATK
-622 TRDVPNVLIV
+622 DLPGVLIV
-632 GEKADAVTANSNY
+632 GEKADAVRANSDFTDSEN
-645 SNTNTNTNAN
+645 
-655 ANDQSSGI
+655 QSLTI

>member
-98 VTVDKSTM
+98 VTVDKSAM

-128 ADRVYLSTYGGYS
+128 ANRVYLSTYGGYS

-166 VYDVLGYYVYGTLDE
+166 AYDVLGYYVYGTLDE
-181 KKQLITAEKIAESKR
+181 NKQLITAEKIDEHKR

-210 DYDTAIFQ
+210 DYDKAIFQ

-225 GEFNVEEFVKALLAA
+225 GEVKVDDFVQALLAA

-254 YYAVNTTGTSGDEQ
+254 YYAVNTTGTSKTEQ

-281 EAATVL
+281 KAATVL

-300 KNEQGNSIELTAE
+300 KDEQGNAIPLTEE
-313 QTEKYKDM
+313 QTKEYEDV
-321 AALLDGAKAT
+321 ATLLDGAKAT

-345 VTAAENL
+345 VTAVENL
-352 TAALEQGESVRLA
+352 TAALKQGKSVRLA
-365 GDMTLKETV
+365 GDMTLEEAV

-445 DDKNESNESGTVSVV
+445 EDNNKSNENGTVSVV

-473 QVGIHVF
+473 QVGVHVF

-549 EGMTGIAVK
+549 EGMTGIAIK
-558 GGTVTILNCIVNGT
+558 GGTITIRNCIVNGT
-572 AEKGFLPPEEQ
+572 AEKGFVPMEEE

-611 LTITDSTVSAK
+611 LTITDSTITTK
-622 TRDVPNVLIV
+622 TEIVPNVLVV
-632 GEKADAVTANSNY
+632 GEKKDAVTANSNY

-655 ANDQSSGI
+655 DQSSGI

>member
-1 MSNRELAERS
+1 MKNKEMLESSKVSLE
-11 RASFGKIWKQALFAL
+11 KVWKQALLVL
-26 AALATLGVLLYSLT
+26 AVLTVLGVLLYSLT

-98 VTVDKSTM
+98 VTVDKSAM

-114 YFYVPAAAKESDKT
+114 YFYVPAEAKESDKT

-166 VYDVLGYYVYGTLDE
+166 VYDLLGYYVYGTLD
-181 KKQLITAEKIAESKR
+181 KDNQLITAEQIAEHKR
-196 KDVEAPVYIRPVEY
+196 EDVEAPVYIRPVEY
-210 DYDTAIFQ
+210 DYDKAIFQ
-218 DDKLLTV
+218 DDKPLTV
-225 GEFNVEEFVKALLAA
+225 DGVKVDDFVKDLLAA

-254 YYAVNTTGTSGDEQ
+254 YYAVNITGTSGSEQ

-281 EAATVL
+281 KAATEL

-300 KNEQGNSIELTAE
+300 KDEQGRSIPLTEE
-313 QTEKYKDM
+313 QTKEYEDV
-321 AALLDGAKAT
+321 AALLGGAKAA

-345 VTAAENL
+345 VNEAESL
-352 TAALEQGESVRLA
+352 TAALTRGESVRLA
-365 GDMTLKETV
+365 GDMTLGEV
-374 TIPADKDVIID
+374 ITIPADKDVIID
-385 LNGKQLTTAVVGQP
+385 LNGKQLTTNVVGQP
-399 VLESAPGSSITVLNG
+399 VLKGAPGSSITVLNG
-414 TIDGGSRDTAVQL
+414 TINGGSRDTAVQL

-445 DDKNESNESGTVSVV
+445 DDKNESNENGTVSVV

-473 QVGIHVF
+473 QGGVHVF

-494 EDCTIESTFAGILGN
+494 EDCTIESTFAGILGD
-509 GSDDCYGT
+509 GSDNCYGT
-517 DIQVLNSTVKGKYA
+517 DIQVLNSTVKGKCA

-558 GGTVTILNCIVNGT
+558 GGAVTIRNCIVNGT
-572 AEKGFLPPEEQ
+572 GEKDVVPKAEQ
-583 VKASRNGWLDTGAG
+583 VKASRNDWLDTGVG
-597 VYVEANYDWADEIT
+597 VYVEANYDWAEEIAM
-611 LTITDSTVSAK
+611 TIAGSTISSATK
-622 TRDVPNVLIV
+622 DLPGVLIV
-632 GEKADAVTANSNY
+632 GEKADAVRANSDFTDSEN
-645 SNTNTNTNAN
+645 
-655 ANDQSSGI
+655 QSPTI

>member
-98 VTVDKSTM
+98 VTVDKSSM

-114 YFYVPAAAKESDKT
+114 YFYVPATVKQHEET
-128 ADRVYLSTYGGYS
+128 VECVYLSPYGGYS

-166 VYDVLGYYVYGTLDE
+166 VYDVLGYYVYGTLD
-181 KKQLITAEKIAESKR
+181 KDHKLITAEQIKASKR

-210 DYDTAIFQ
+210 DYDKAIFQ

-225 GEFNVEEFVKALLAA
+225 DGDKVDDFVKALLAA
-240 DGYKNADTTTKVGD
+240 DGYKNVDTTKIVGD
-254 YYAVNTTGTSGDEQ
+254 YYAVNITGMSETEQ

-275 CTQPEI
+275 CTQTEI
-281 EAATVL
+281 EAATEL

-293 YRYLLEQ
+293 YRYLLAR
-300 KNEQGNSIELTAE
+300 KDDQGNTVELTEDEKKEYVSVAE
-313 QTEKYKDM
+313 
-321 AALLDGAKAT
+321 LLTGTSAT

-345 VTAAENL
+345 VTEVKNL

-365 GDMTLKETV
+365 GDMTLGEAI

-399 VLESAPGSSITVLNG
+399 VLEGAPGSSITVLNG

-445 DDKNESNESGTVSVV
+445 DDKNESNENGTVSVV

-473 QVGIHVF
+473 QVGVHVF

-549 EGMTGIAVK
+549 EGMTGIAIK
-558 GGTVTILNCIVNGT
+558 GGTVTIRNCIVNGT
-572 AEKGFLPPEEQ
+572 AEDGFVPTEEQ

-597 VYVEANYDWADEIT
+597 VYVEANYDWAEEIAM
-611 LTITDSTVSAK
+611 TIAGSTISSATK
-622 TRDVPNVLIV
+622 DLPGVLIV
-632 GEKADAVTANSNY
+632 GEKADAVRANSDFTDSEN
-645 SNTNTNTNAN
+645 
-655 ANDQSSGI
+655 QSFTI

>member
-98 VTVDKSTM
+98 VTVDKSAM
-106 PEELQKRI
+106 PEKLQKRI
-114 YFYVPAAAKESDKT
+114 YFYVPAEAKESDKT

-166 VYDVLGYYVYGTLDE
+166 VYDVLGYYVYGTLD
-181 KKQLITAEKIAESKR
+181 KDGQLITGRE
-196 KDVEAPVYIRPVEY
+196 DVEAPVYIRPVEY
-210 DYDTAIFQ
+210 DYDKATFQ
-218 DDKLLTV
+218 DDRLLTV
-225 GEFNVEEFVKALLAA
+225 DGAKVDDFVKDLLAA
-240 DGYKNADTTTKVGD
+240 DGYKDAGKTKVGD
-254 YYAVNTTGTSGDEQ
+254 YYAVNTTGTSGTEQ

-281 EAATVL
+281 KAATVL

-300 KNEQGNSIELTAE
+300 KDEQGNSTLTEE
-313 QTEKYKDM
+313 QTEKYKDV
-321 AALLDGAKAT
+321 AELLDGAKAT
-331 IQIAGQNLRTSIAD
+331 IQIAGQNLRTSITD
-345 VTAAENL
+345 VTEAENL

-365 GDMTLKETV
+365 GDMTLADTV

-399 VLESAPGSSITVLNG
+399 VLEGAPGSSITVLNG
-414 TIDGGSRDTAVQL
+414 TIDGGSRDTAVHL
-427 VGSSAAFSG
+427 VGSSAAFSS

-445 DDKNESNESGTVSVV
+445 DDKNESNESGAVSVV

-473 QVGIHVF
+473 QVGVHVF

-549 EGMTGIAVK
+549 EGMTGIAIK
-558 GGTVTILNCIVNGT
+558 GGTVTIRNCIVNGT
-572 AEKGFLPPEEQ
+572 AEDGFVPKEEQ

-611 LTITDSTVSAK
+611 LTITDSTITTK
-622 TRDVPNVLIV
+622 TEIVPNVLIV
-632 GEKADAVTANSNY
+632 GEKKDAVTANSNY
-645 SNTNTNTNAN
+645 SNTNANAN

>member
-72 LLLAPGQSACAALSV
+72 LLLAPGQSVCAAMSV

-98 VTVDKSTM
+98 VTVDKSSM

-114 YFYVPAAAKESDKT
+114 YFYVPATVKQHEET
-128 ADRVYLSTYGGYS
+128 VECVYLSPYGGYS

-166 VYDVLGYYVYGTLDE
+166 VYDLLGYYVYGTLD
-181 KKQLITAEKIAESKR
+181 KDNKLITAEQIAEHKR
-196 KDVEAPVYIRPVEY
+196 EDVEAPVYIRPVEY
-210 DYDTAIFQ
+210 DYDKAIFQ

-225 GEFNVEEFVKALLAA
+225 DGVNVDDFVKDLLAA
-240 DGYKNADTTTKVGD
+240 DGYKNAETTTKVGD
-254 YYAVNTTGTSGDEQ
+254 YYAVNITGTSGSEQ

-275 CTQPEI
+275 CTQTEI
-281 EAATVL
+281 EAATEL

-293 YRYLLEQ
+293 YRYLLAR
-300 KNEQGNSIELTAE
+300 KDDQGNTVELTEDEKKEYVSVAE
-313 QTEKYKDM
+313 
-321 AALLDGAKAT
+321 LLTGASAT

-345 VTAAENL
+345 VTEAESL
-352 TAALEQGESVRLA
+352 TAALTRGESVRLA
-365 GDMTLKETV
+365 GDMTLGEAI

-385 LNGKQLTTAVVGQP
+385 LNGKQLTTHVVGQP
-399 VLESAPGSSITVLNG
+399 VLKGAPGSSITVLNG
-414 TIDGGSRDTAVQL
+414 TINGGSRDTAVQL

-445 DDKNESNESGTVSVV
+445 DDKNESNENGTVSVV
-460 RLSNCTLKTVGDE
+460 RLSNCTLKTVGDK
-473 QVGIHVF
+473 QGGVHVF

-494 EDCTIESTFAGILGN
+494 EDCTIESTFAGILGD
-509 GSDDCYGT
+509 GSDGCYGT
-517 DIQVLNSTVKGKYA
+517 DIQVLNSTVKGKNA

-558 GGTVTILNCIVNGT
+558 GGTVTIRNCIVNGT
-572 AEKGFLPPEEQ
+572 REDGFVPKAEQ

-597 VYVEANYDWADEIT
+597 VYVEANYDWAEEIAM
-611 LTITDSTVSAK
+611 TIAGSTISSATK
-622 TRDVPNVLIV
+622 DLPGVLIV
-632 GEKADAVTANSNY
+632 GEKADAVRANSDFTDPEN
-645 SNTNTNTNAN
+645 
-655 ANDQSSGI
+655 QSLTI

>member
-1 MSNRELAERS
+1 MKNKEMLESSKVSLE
-11 RASFGKIWKQALFAL
+11 KVWKQALLVL
-26 AALATLGVLLYSLT
+26 AVLTVLGVLLYSLT

-54 FETESWGFEGQV
+54 FETENWGFEGQV

-98 VTVDKSTM
+98 VTVDKSSM

-114 YFYVPAAAKESDKT
+114 YFYVPVEAKESDKT

-166 VYDVLGYYVYGTLDE
+166 VYDLLGYYVYGTLD
-181 KKQLITAEKIAESKR
+181 KDNQLITAEKIAASER

-210 DYDTAIFQ
+210 DYDKAIFQ

-225 GEFNVEEFVKALLAA
+225 VGNKVDDFVKDLLAA
-240 DGYKNADTTTKVGD
+240 DGYKNADTITKVGD
-254 YYAVNTTGTSGDEQ
+254 YYAVNTTGTSETEQ

-281 EAATVL
+281 KAATEL
-287 DTRIGT
+287 DTCIGT

-300 KNEQGNSIELTAE
+300 KDEQDRSIPLTEE
-313 QTEKYKDM
+313 QTKEYEDV
-321 AALLDGAKAT
+321 AALLGGAKAT

-345 VTAAENL
+345 VTEAESL
-352 TAALEQGESVRLA
+352 TAALTRGESVRLA
-365 GDMTLKETV
+365 GDMTLKDTV

-385 LNGKQLTTAVVGQP
+385 LNGKQLTTNVVGQP
-399 VLESAPGSSITVLNG
+399 VLEGAPGSSITVLNG
-414 TIDGGSRDTAVQL
+414 TINGGSRDTAVQM

-445 DDKNESNESGTVSVV
+445 DDKNESNENGTVSVV

-473 QVGIHVF
+473 QVGVHVF

-494 EDCTIESTFAGILGN
+494 EDCTIESTFAGISGD
-509 GSDDCYGT
+509 GSDGCSGT
-517 DIQVLNSTVKGKYA
+517 DIQVLNSTVKGKCA

-558 GGTVTILNCIVNGT
+558 GGTVTIRSCIVNGT
-572 AEKGFLPPEEQ
+572 GEKDVVPTAEQ
-583 VKASRNGWLDTGAG
+583 VKAGRNDWLDTGVG
-597 VYVEANYDWADEIT
+597 VYVEANYDWAEEIAM
-611 LTITDSTVSAK
+611 TIAGSTISSAAK
-622 TRDVPNVLIV
+622 DLPGVLIV
-632 GEKADAVTANSNY
+632 GEKADAVRANSDFTDPEN
-645 SNTNTNTNAN
+645 
-655 ANDQSSGI
+655 QSLTI

>member
-1 MSNRELAERS
+1 MKNKEMLESSKVSLE
-11 RASFGKIWKQALFAL
+11 KVWKQALLVL
-26 AALATLGVLLYSLT
+26 AVLTVLGVLLYSLT

-54 FETESWGFEGQV
+54 FETENWGFEGQV
-66 KALDTG
+66 EALDTG

-98 VTVDKSTM
+98 VTVDKSSM

-114 YFYVPAAAKESDKT
+114 YFYVPVEAKESDKT

-166 VYDVLGYYVYGTLDE
+166 VYDLLGYYVYGTLD
-181 KKQLITAEKIAESKR
+181 KDNKLITAEQIAEHKR
-196 KDVEAPVYIRPVEY
+196 EDVEAPVYIRPVEY
-210 DYDTAIFQ
+210 DYDKAIFQ

-225 GEFNVEEFVKALLAA
+225 DGDKVDDFVKDLLAA
-240 DGYKNADTTTKVGD
+240 DGYKNADTTKVGD
-254 YYAVNTTGTSGDEQ
+254 YYAVNITGTSDNREK

-275 CTQPEI
+275 CTQTEI
-281 EAATVL
+281 EAATEL

-293 YRYLLEQ
+293 YRYLLAR
-300 KNEQGNSIELTAE
+300 KDDQGNTAELTEDEKKEYVSVAE
-313 QTEKYKDM
+313 
-321 AALLDGAKAT
+321 LLTGTSAT

-345 VTAAENL
+345 VTEAESL
-352 TAALEQGESVRLA
+352 TAALTRGESVRLA
-365 GDMTLKETV
+365 GDMTLGEV
-374 TIPADKDVIID
+374 ITIPADKDVIID
-385 LNGKQLTTAVVGQP
+385 LNGKQLTTNVVGQP
-399 VLESAPGSSITVLNG
+399 VLKGAPGSSITVLNG
-414 TIDGGSRDTAVQL
+414 TINGGSRDTAVQL

-445 DDKNESNESGTVSVV
+445 DDKNESNENGTVSVV
-460 RLSNCTLKTVGDE
+460 RLSNCTLKTVGNE
-473 QVGIHVF
+473 QGGVHVF

-494 EDCTIESTFAGILGN
+494 EDCTIESTFAGILGDS
-509 GSDDCYGT
+509 SDDCYGT
-517 DIQVLNSTVKGKYA
+517 DIQVLNSTVKGKCA

-558 GGTVTILNCIVNGT
+558 GGTVTIRNCIVNGT
-572 AEKGFLPPEEQ
+572 GEKDVVPTEEQ
-583 VKASRNGWLDTGAG
+583 VKASRNDWLNTGAG
-597 VYVEANYDWADEIT
+597 VYVEANYDWADEIAM
-611 LTITDSTVSAK
+611 TIAGSTMSSATK
-622 TRDVPNVLIV
+622 DLPCVLIV
-632 GEKADAVTANSNY
+632 GEKADAVRANSDFTDSEN
-645 SNTNTNTNAN
+645 
-655 ANDQSSGI
+655 QSLTI

>member
-1 MSNRELAERS
+1 MKNKEMLESSKVSLE
-11 RASFGKIWKQALFAL
+11 KVWKQALLVL
-26 AALATLGVLLYSLT
+26 AVLTVLGVLLYSLT

-54 FETESWGFEGQV
+54 FETENWGFEGQV

-98 VTVDKSTM
+98 VTVDKSAM

-156 AADAPVRCEW
+156 AADAPVRCQW
-166 VYDVLGYYVYGTLDE
+166 VYDLLGYYVYGTLD
-181 KKQLITAEKIAESKR
+181 KDNKLITAKQIAEHKR
-196 KDVEAPVYIRPVEY
+196 EDVEAPVYIRPVEY
-210 DYDTAIFQ
+210 DYDKAIFQ

-225 GEFNVEEFVKALLAA
+225 DGNKVDDFVKDLLAA
-240 DGYKNADTTTKVGD
+240 DGYKNADTITKVGD
-254 YYAVNTTGTSGDEQ
+254 YYAVNTTGTSETEQ

-275 CTQPEI
+275 CTQTEI
-281 EAATVL
+281 EAATEL
-287 DTRIGT
+287 DTCIGT

-300 KNEQGNSIELTAE
+300 KDEQDRSIPLTEE
-313 QTEKYKDM
+313 QTKEYEDV
-321 AALLDGAKAT
+321 AALMGGAKAT

-345 VTAAENL
+345 VTEAESL
-352 TAALEQGESVRLA
+352 TAALTRGESVRLA
-365 GDMTLKETV
+365 GDMTLGEV
-374 TIPADKDVIID
+374 ITIPADKDVIID
-385 LNGKQLTTAVVGQP
+385 LNGKQLTTNVVGQP
-399 VLESAPGSSITVLNG
+399 VLKGAPGSSITVLNG
-414 TIDGGSRDTAVQL
+414 TINGGSRDTAVQL

-445 DDKNESNESGTVSVV
+445 DDKNESNENGTVSVV

-473 QVGIHVF
+473 QVGVHVF

-494 EDCTIESTFAGILGN
+494 EDCTIESTFAGILGD
-509 GSDDCYGT
+509 GSDNCYGT

-558 GGTVTILNCIVNGT
+558 GGTVTIRNCIVNGT
-572 AEKGFLPPEEQ
+572 GEKGVVPTEEQ
-583 VKASRNGWLDTGAG
+583 VKASRNDWLDTGAG
-597 VYVEANYDWADEIT
+597 VYVEANYDWADEIAM
-611 LTITDSTVSAK
+611 TITGSTISSATK
-622 TRDVPNVLIV
+622 DLPGVLIV
-632 GEKADAVTANSNY
+632 GEKADAVRANSDFTDSEN
-645 SNTNTNTNAN
+645 
-655 ANDQSSGI
+655 QSLTI

>member
-72 LLLAPGQSACAALSV
+72 LLLAPGQNACAEMSV

-98 VTVDKSTM
+98 VTVDKSSM

-114 YFYVPAAAKESDKT
+114 YFYVPATVKQHEET
-128 ADRVYLSTYGGYS
+128 VECVYLSPYGGYS

-166 VYDVLGYYVYGTLDE
+166 VYDVLGYYVYGTLD
-181 KKQLITAEKIAESKR
+181 KDHKLITAEQIKASKR

-210 DYDTAIFQ
+210 DYDKAIFQ

-225 GEFNVEEFVKALLAA
+225 DGDKVDDFVKALLAA
-240 DGYKNADTTTKVGD
+240 DGYKNVDTTKIVGD
-254 YYAVNTTGTSGDEQ
+254 YYAVNITGMSETEQ

-275 CTQPEI
+275 CTQTEI
-281 EAATVL
+281 EAATEL

-293 YRYLLEQ
+293 YRYLLAR
-300 KNEQGNSIELTAE
+300 KDDQGNTVELTEDEKKEYVSVAE
-313 QTEKYKDM
+313 
-321 AALLDGAKAT
+321 LLTGTSAT

-345 VTAAENL
+345 VTEAESL
-352 TAALEQGESVRLA
+352 TAALTRGESVRLA
-365 GDMTLKETV
+365 GDMTLGEAI

-385 LNGKQLTTAVVGQP
+385 LNGKQLTTNVVEQP
-399 VLESAPGSSITVLNG
+399 VLKGAPGSSITVLNG
-414 TIDGGSRDTAVQL
+414 TINGGSRDTAVQL

-445 DDKNESNESGTVSVV
+445 DDKNESNENGTVSVV

-473 QVGIHVF
+473 QVGVHVF

-558 GGTVTILNCIVNGT
+558 GGTVTIRNCIVNGT
-572 AEKGFLPPEEQ
+572 REDGFVPSAEQ

-597 VYVEANYDWADEIT
+597 VYVEANYDWAEEIAM
-611 LTITDSTVSAK
+611 TIAGSTISSAAK
-622 TRDVPNVLIV
+622 NLPGVLIV
-632 GEKADAVTANSNY
+632 GEKADAVRANSDFTDSEN
-645 SNTNTNTNAN
+645 
-655 ANDQSSGI
+655 QSFTI